1 MKAMEPITSVTGLKN
16 AIQILETDHAVKK
29 QSIRDQVNLLSENL
43 KLSNLIRNNLQGI
56 GSSPGMTNN
65 ILGAAV
71 GLASGYIS
79 KKIITGGSAGIARK
93 LFGSLLQLVVT
104 TVIAQHPETIK
115 SIGQSLFGHFLKKRS
130 KFEQEATA
138 MDNSI

>member
-1 MKAMEPITSVTGLKN
+1 MEPITSVTGLKN
-16 AIQILETDHAVKK
+16 AIQILEIDHTVKK

-56 GSSPGMTNN
+56 ASSPEIINN
-65 ILGAAV
+65 VLGTTV
-71 GLASGYIS
+71 GLASGYAAR
-79 KKIITGGSAGIARK
+79 KIITGGSAGIARK

-115 SIGQSLFGHFLKKRS
+115 SIGQSIFGHFLKKRG

-138 MDNSI
+138 MDNNI

>member
-1 MKAMEPITSVTGLKN
+1 MEPITSVTGLKN
-16 AIQILETDHAVKK
+16 AIQLLEIDHTVKK

-43 KLSNLIRNNLQGI
+43 KLSNLIRNNLQEI
-56 GSSPGMTNN
+56 GSSPGLTDNV
-65 ILGAAV
+65 LGAAV

-104 TVIAQHPETIK
+104 TVIAQHPDTIK
-115 SIGQSLFGHFLKKRS
+115 SIGQFIFEHFLKKRG
-130 KFEQEATA
+130 KFEQEAA
-138 MDNSI
+138 VMDNPI